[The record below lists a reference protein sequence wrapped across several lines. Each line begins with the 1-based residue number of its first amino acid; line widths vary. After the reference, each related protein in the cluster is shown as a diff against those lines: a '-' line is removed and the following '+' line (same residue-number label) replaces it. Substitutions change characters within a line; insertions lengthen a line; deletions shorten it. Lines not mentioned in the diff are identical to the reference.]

1 MTTDTIVS
9 PDWWSTQSGRHDY
22 SGTPDWCECGEFH
35 ESVFCFKCEDS
46 ECPAERPRNIRY
58 RERAERWLCSECLG
72 GHNESGESWARI
84 DRD

>member
-1 MTTDTIVS
+1 MTTDYIVS
-9 PDWWSTQSGRHDY
+9 PDWWSTQSARHDY
-22 SGTPDWCECGEFH
+22 SGTPDWCGCGEFH
-35 ESVFCFKCEDS
+35 ESVICADCEYM
-46 ECPAERPRNIRY
+46 ECPAQQARDIHY